1 MLVWPRKIEKHI
13 FKALEALKL
22 QSLAWAPKSP
32 KVSSIH
38 KKGSA
43 LISCNGMH
51 LKSPSP
57 KKYGVVT
64 PFSSLLSLNY
74 IQHSFS
80 KIFRLTKIRSLMNL
94 CMKMSQK
101 ILSIGTWLH
110 KTHNRDLIAYL
121 VERLRDVRLN
131 IAFLKDSKLHFLYAT
146 IEMIFTQPSILGIS
160 RISSDRK

>member
-64 PFSSLLSLNY
+64 PFSSLLSLDY
-74 IQHSFS
+74 IQYSFS
-80 KIFRLTKIRSLMNL
+80 KIFRLTKNPKPHEFMHEDESENTKYWDMT
-94 CMKMSQK
+94 SQNPK
-101 ILSIGTWLH
+101 
-110 KTHNRDLIAYL
+110 
-121 VERLRDVRLN
+121 
-131 IAFLKDSKLHFLYAT
+131 
-146 IEMIFTQPSILGIS
+146 
-160 RISSDRK
+160 